1 MNGNYHVISLF
12 YRQGGNGLLFA
23 GAMMVIA
30 IPVLIPVKVD
40 PALCRAG
47 GQMCSA
53 HAPGGFQLV
62 KGTRSARVAQDGD
75 EVEMA
80 AILHEKLTI
89 NQGCSYVET
98 LMWATW
104 FVEHRLAAVL
114 SQDGKLC
121 GVAMGRPCQDL
132 ARVSTEEHFFERNGK
147 ILWVDAVLAPDG
159 EGAALLWD
167 VAHVVLGS
175 LPRVAFTRGFTGEKT
190 DFLRSYD
197 AKIFQSRIGTIM
209 ERKA

>member
-1 MNGNYHVISLF
+1 
-12 YRQGGNGLLFA
+12 
-23 GAMMVIA
+23 MMVIA
-30 IPVLIPVKVD
+30 IAEPMLVSVD
-40 PALCRAG
+40 PSLMRAG
-47 GQMCSA
+47 GQMHSA
-53 HAPGGFQLV
+53 QAPCGFRLE
-62 KGTRSARVAQDGD
+62 KGARSVRVAQSGD

-89 NQGCSYVET
+89 RQGWSYIET
-98 LMWATW
+98 LIWVTW

-114 SQDGKLC
+114 FKDHKLC
-121 GVAMGRPCQDL
+121 GIAMGRPCQDL
-132 ARVSTEEHFFERNGK
+132 GRASTEEHFYERNGK
-147 ILWVDAVLAPDG
+147 TLWVDAVLAPDG

-175 LPRVAFTRGFTGEKT
+175 LPRVSFTRNFTGEKT